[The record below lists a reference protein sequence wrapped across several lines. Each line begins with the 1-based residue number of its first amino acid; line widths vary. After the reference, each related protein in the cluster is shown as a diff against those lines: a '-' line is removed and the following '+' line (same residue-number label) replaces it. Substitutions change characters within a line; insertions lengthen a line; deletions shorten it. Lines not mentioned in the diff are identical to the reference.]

1 MTVTK
6 TITLRA
12 GLIKRLHVDQ
22 HEIRKNAKDGGDRP
36 IITVQ
41 ARGGPYKG
49 HHAEWNGPTKLIS
62 PGPTLSCGAK
72 VWIFTES
79 EVQIFLREDEP
90 KDLLPFCEI

>member
-49 HHAEWNGPTKLIS
+49 HHAEWDGPTKLIS

-79 EVQIFLREDEP
+79 EVTVTVRGDSIGDTMAP
-90 KDLLPFCEI
+90 